1 MALHQNKNQY
11 HLARQQ
17 MVERQLKPRGIKHPR
32 VLEAMGQVPRHLFVE
47 ESLVSRAYGD
57 HPLPIGE
64 QQTISQPYI
73 VAQMTQALDPTGTET
88 ILEIGTGSGYQ
99 AAVLA
104 ELCSRVYTVERIRP
118 LMVKSRK
125 LLEEIGYRNI
135 LFKVGDGT
143 SGWLEYAPFD
153 GIIVT
158 AGGPDIPKPLLE
170 QLGPGGRIIMPIGR
184 TRLSQSLVK
193 VVKEKDGRF
202 TRINLGQCRFVDL
215 IGLHG
220 WSEE

>member
-1 MALHQNKNQY
+1 MAFNQNKNHY

-17 MVERQLKPRGIKHPR
+17 MVERQLKARGIKHHG
-32 VLEAMGQVPRHLFVE
+32 VLQAMARVPRHLFVE
-47 ESLVSRAYGD
+47 ESLVARAYGD

-73 VAQMTQALDPTGTET
+73 VAQMTQALDLTGPET
-88 ILEIGTGSGYQ
+88 VLEIGTGSGYQ

-104 ELCSRVYTVERIRP
+104 ELCSRVYTVERIRA
-118 LMVKSRK
+118 LMVKGRK
-125 LLEEIGYRNI
+125 LLEEMGYRNI

-143 SGWLEYAPFD
+143 SGWADYAPFD

-158 AGGPDIPKPLLE
+158 AGGPEIPKPLLE
-170 QLGPGGRIIMPIGR
+170 QLKPGGRLVMPIGP
-184 TRLSQSLVK
+184 TRQTQSLIK
-193 VVKEKDGRF
+193 VIKEKDDRL
-202 TRINLGQCRFVDL
+202 TRINLGECRFVDL

-220 WSEE
+220 WSEG